1 MNLVI
6 NGSPTE
12 VPDSCQDVATLLAH
26 LSPGAPMLVEL
37 NGGALFPR
45 EFATT
50 QIQEGDRLEL
60 LRMVAGG

>member
-37 NGGALFPR
+37 NGAALFPR
-45 EFATT
+45 EFANTVL
-50 QIQEGDRLEL
+50 QEGDRLEL

>member
-45 EFATT
+45 EFAKTLL
-50 QIQEGDRLEL
+50 QEGDRLEL